1 MVFDYSFSCFV
12 SGLQDPV
19 PEAAAGW
26 DIAVFAVRDIADFA
40 AWDIAGSAVRDIA
53 GSAAVPGIDLRDRY
67 MPERKHLRSFCFCD
81 DGV

>member
-19 PEAAAGW
+19 PEAAADW
-26 DIAVFAVRDIADFA
+26 DIADFAARDIADLA
-40 AWDIAGSAVRDIA
+40 AWDIAGSA
-53 GSAAVPGIDLRDRY
+53 AVPEIDLRDRY
-67 MPERKHLRSFCFCD
+67 MPERKYLRSFCFCD